1 MSTNTRALV
10 KIQIMKRKKIFA
22 ASLTDRELISKVCN
36 KKDKYPTETRQSIEI
51 VKVIVKKIPMAIKY
65 MKI

>member
-22 ASLTDRELISKVCN
+22 ASLTDRGLISKVCN

-51 VKVIVKKIPMAIKY
+51 EKVIKF
-65 MKI
+65 